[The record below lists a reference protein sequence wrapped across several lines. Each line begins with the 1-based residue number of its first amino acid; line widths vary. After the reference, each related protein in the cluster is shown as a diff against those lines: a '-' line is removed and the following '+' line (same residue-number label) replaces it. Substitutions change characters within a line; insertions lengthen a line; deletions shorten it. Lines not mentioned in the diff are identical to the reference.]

1 MPSLISSELSD
12 SKRPKRT
19 FQKLKHFF
27 PEEAVV
33 FINSRVMKEII
44 IVSPEELATLVEKSV
59 SSALESRKPHKAEP
73 DPMDLNNA
81 VRFLREQG
89 YPTSKAKIYKLTS
102 SGHIPFRKYGN
113 RLVFSRKELLAW
125 AESQTVNPGDHSE
138 SVLAVSRSAG
148 RKLNK

>member
-1 MPSLISSELSD
+1 
-12 SKRPKRT
+12 
-19 FQKLKHFF
+19 
-27 PEEAVV
+27 
-33 FINSRVMKEII
+33 MKEII
-44 IVSPEELATLVEKSV
+44 IVSPEELAALVEKSV
-59 SSALESRKPHKAEP
+59 SSALESSKPHKAEP

-125 AESQTVNPGDHSE
+125 AERQTVAPDNHSE
-138 SVLAVSRSAG
+138 SVLAISRNAG
-148 RKLNK
+148 RKLK